1 LTHFVLRKMI
11 DLVTSIRDIS
21 DSLPA
26 LSGGVPGA
34 LVESEPDLAVF
45 ARDAP
50 EGRPRG
56 NIRVG
61 RRRMRTYPHN
71 HVYAAPPHGN
81 QLYGAPPQAQLG
93 HIVARFFGAG
103 MNSSSSDEDYH
114 HHAHMHGGGMYSSD
128 DSSDYSR

>member
-1 LTHFVLRKMI
+1 MI

-56 NIRVG
+56 NIRVP
-61 RRRMRTYPHN
+61 RRRMRAYPFYDPYN
-71 HVYAAPPHGN
+71 HASAAPQPRL
-81 QLYGAPPQAQLG
+81 QPDFMVPRFAP
-93 HIVARFFGAG
+93 G
-103 MNSSSSDEDYH
+103 MNSSSSDEDDHYH
-114 HHAHMHGGGMYSSD
+114 HHAHMPGGGMYSSD
-128 DSSDYSR
+128 DSDY

>member
-1 LTHFVLRKMI
+1 MI

-45 ARDAP
+45 ARDVP

-61 RRRMRTYPHN
+61 RRRMRWNDPHN
-71 HVYAAPPHGN
+71 HVYAAPPRGVP
-81 QLYGAPPQAQLG
+81 LYGAPPQFQAG
-93 HIVARFFGAG
+93 HLVARFLGPG
-103 MNSSSSDEDYH
+103 MNPSSSDEDDHYH
-114 HHAHMHGGGMYSSD
+114 HHAHMHGDGMYSSD
-128 DSSDYSR
+128 DSSDY

>member
-1 LTHFVLRKMI
+1 MI

-45 ARDAP
+45 ARDAAV

-56 NIRVG
+56 NIRVP
-61 RRRMRTYPHN
+61 RRRMRDLRAYPWNDPYN
-71 HVYAAPPHGN
+71 HASAAPQPRSQPGIHN
-81 QLYGAPPQAQLG
+81 SFMLPRFAP
-93 HIVARFFGAG
+93 G
-103 MNSSSSDEDYH
+103 MNSSSSDEDDHYH
-114 HHAHMHGGGMYSSD
+114 HHARMPGGGMYSSD
-128 DSSDYSR
+128 DGEY

>member
-1 LTHFVLRKMI
+1 MI

-34 LVESEPDLAVF
+34 LVESEPDLALF

-56 NIRVG
+56 NIRVP
-61 RRRMRTYPHN
+61 RRRMRAYPYHLYN
-71 HVYAAPPHGN
+71 HASAAPQPRL
-81 QLYGAPPQAQLG
+81 QPDFMVPRFAP
-93 HIVARFFGAG
+93 G
-103 MNSSSSDEDYH
+103 MNSSSSD
-114 HHAHMHGGGMYSSD
+114 GGMYSSD
-128 DSSDYSR
+128 DSDY